1 MIIKNITTG
10 LNSIYKTCRFNRNF
24 PSILCIVAFLAIGLM
39 VFGLAAGLLQPVP
52 YSFPGPS
59 TLSISQI
66 VRPVTSNVGLVMMSV
81 GIILFAL
88 FPSLRVLSGINQFRH
103 NHEIIN
109 LIIAVIVL
117 IELTAGVLLIFV
129 MKGVRT

>member
-1 MIIKNITTG
+1 ALPLVLLWWAFRQVPFEQIWEA
-10 LNSIYKTCRFNRNF
+10 LQQLSA
-24 PSILCIVAFLAIGLM
+24 LHVIVW
-39 VFGLAAGLLQPVP
+39 LLV
-52 YSFPGPS
+52 
-59 TLSISQI
+59 
-66 VRPVTSNVGLVMMSV
+66 NVGLVMMSV